1 MKKFLLL
8 GLALISLQVHA
19 QLGAGG
25 PDAYGYT
32 WKDSNEPGGPT
43 FAWYNITTIGTQ
55 VTGLSDDNV
64 VGPFGFVSG
73 FQYYWYNPEQVWIG
87 SNGYLSF
94 NGANIASP
102 FPTIPSTVA
111 PQDFIAPLLSDLNF
125 AGAANPGT
133 CYYHVTGDTICV
145 SWINVPFWVNAN
157 PAYTGSNSFQVIL
170 NKADSSITF
179 NYLVQSGLTQSNDI
193 TIGIE
198 NITGQLGLQHSKN
211 VYPTANY
218 SIKFYYPQTVTYQ
231 ATDGGVN
238 WNLNEGNGAMF
249 TKINSPKTL
258 VSNIKNFGNQ
268 PLSNIAVSSTVT
280 RTGFTTLNNTS
291 AVSSLFPG
299 QDTVLEFTN
308 TLTPPAPG
316 IYNMNTVIS
325 GITGDLVAANNT
337 LRTKIIAVDTTAL
350 SIDLDYSDGAPD
362 GAGLSWSGGSGGIG
376 YYITPPF
383 YPCKIDAYRMYI
395 TADATMSGCIL
406 KIFDDN
412 GLNNGPGT
420 MLDSTFATSGTFAL
434 NSYSNV
440 LLSNPVTI
448 SSGGFY
454 VLWEMPGGSSITLA
468 RDLTLPISYRAFEV
482 LGGSWAGYRARS
494 TEDFL
499 LGVQTSVI
507 LVEDIAAS
515 QLIQPTPNST
525 LTSPTA
531 PILKIRNEGVLI
543 NNAINLKYRFGN
555 NPIVTESLFANIL
568 GPGDSLTYT
577 FNTPISAATTTSA
590 DFCVW
595 VEMNGDVIPGNDT
608 ICIPITY
615 QVNNTSVS
623 ELSAFNARVYPNPV
637 QDVMTVDLGTA
648 GSTVQITI
656 SDVQGRKVQELQYRN
671 DDGVSRI
678 ELNMEALSPG
688 VYHLKLADGKAQQ
701 LLRFVKM

>member
-8 GLALISLQVHA
+8 GLALISLHVHA

-291 AVSSLFPG
+291 AVSSLSPG
-299 QDTVLEFTN
+299 QDTALEFTN
-308 TLTPPAPG
+308 TLTPPTPG

-350 SIDLDYSDGAPD
+350 SIDLDYSDGTPD

-412 GLNNGPGT
+412 GPNNGPGT
-420 MLDSTFATSGTFAL
+420 ILDSTFATSGTFAL

-515 QLIQPTPNST
+515 QLIQPTPNAT

-543 NNAINLKYRFGN
+543 NNAISLKYRFGN

-590 DFCVW
+590 DLCVW
-595 VEMNGDVIPGNDT
+595 VEMNGDIIPGNDT

-615 QVNNTSVS
+615 QVNNTSVT
-623 ELSAFNARVYPNPV
+623 ELNAFNARVYPNPV

-671 DDGVSRI
+671 DDGVSRL

>member
-125 AGAANPGT
+125 SGAANPGT

-268 PLSNIAVSSTVT
+268 PLSNIAVSNTVT

-308 TLTPPAPG
+308 TLTPPTPG

-515 QLIQPTPNST
+515 QLIQPTPNAT

>member
-8 GLALISLQVHA
+8 GFALLSLQSYA

-43 FAWYNITTIGTQ
+43 FAWFNITTLGTQ

-64 VGPFGFVSG
+64 VGPFGFISG

-102 FPTIPSTVA
+102 FPIIPSTVA

-125 AGAANPGT
+125 SGTANPGT
-133 CYYHVTGDTICV
+133 CYYYSVGDTICV
-145 SWINVPFWVNAN
+145 SWLNVPFWVNAN
-157 PAYTGSNSFQVIL
+157 PAFTGSNSFQVIL
-170 NKADSSITF
+170 NRGDSSITF
-179 NYLVQSGLTQSNDI
+179 NYLTQSGITNGNDI
-193 TIGIE
+193 TVGIE

-211 VYPTANY
+211 IYPVANY
-218 SIKFYYPQTVTYQ
+218 TIKYYYPQNVTYQ
-231 ATDGGVN
+231 AIDGGVN
-238 WNLNEGNGAMF
+238 WNMSEGNGAIF
-249 TKINSPKTL
+249 TKTNSATQL
-258 VSNIKNFGNQ
+258 RTNIKNYGNQ
-268 PLSNIAVSSTVT
+268 QLSTINLNSTVS
-280 RTGFTTLNNTS
+280 RTGTAPVTNTASVVSLSASFDTL
-291 AVSSLFPG
+291 V
-299 QDTVLEFTN
+299 QFTN
-308 TLTPPAPG
+308 TLTALTPG
-316 IYNMNTVIS
+316 IFDMSTTVS
-325 GITGDLVAANNT
+325 GIIGDLVSANNT

-350 SIDLDYSDGAPD
+350 SIDLDYSDGTPD

-376 YYITPPF
+376 YHITPPY

-406 KIFDDN
+406 KIFGDD
-412 GLNNGPGT
+412 GLNGGPGT
-420 MLDSTFATSGTFAL
+420 MLDSTFATPGSFAI

-440 LLSNPVTI
+440 VLSTPVTI
-448 SSGGFY
+448 AAGGFY

-468 RDLTLPISYRAFEV
+468 RDLTLPISYRAYEV

-499 LGVQTSVI
+499 LGVQSSVI

-515 QLIQPTPNST
+515 QLLQPTPNTT
-525 LTSPTA
+525 LTSPTP

-543 NNAINLKYRFGN
+543 NQAISLKYRFGN

-577 FNTPISAATTTSA
+577 FNTPISTTSTTTA
-590 DFCVW
+590 AFCIW
-595 VEMNGDVIPGNDT
+595 VEMNGDIIPGNDT
-608 ICIPITY
+608 ICIPIT
-615 QVNNTSVS
+615 VAAGNSS
-623 ELSAFNARVYPNPV
+623 LAELNVFNARVYPIPV
-637 QDVMTVDLGTA
+637 QDVMTLDLGTA
-648 GSTVQITI
+648 GEDINITI
-656 SDVQGRKVQELQYRN
+656 SDIQGRKIREILYRN
-671 DDGVSRI
+671 EDGSATMQ
-678 ELNMEALSPG
+678 LHLDALSPG
-688 VYHLKLADGKAQQ
+688 AYQLRLSDGKAQQ
-701 LLRFVKM
+701 LLRFVKP

>member
-291 AVSSLFPG
+291 AVGSLSPG

>member
-125 AGAANPGT
+125 SGAANPGT

-249 TKINSPKTL
+249 TKTNSPKTL

-291 AVSSLFPG
+291 AVGSLSPG
-299 QDTVLEFTN
+299 QDTALEFTN
-308 TLTPPAPG
+308 TLTPPTPG

-515 QLIQPTPNST
+515 QLIQPTPNAT

-590 DFCVW
+590 NFCVW
-595 VEMNGDVIPGNDT
+595 VEMNGDIIPGNDT

-615 QVNNTSVS
+615 QVNNTSVT
-623 ELSAFNARVYPNPV
+623 ELNTFNARVYPNPV
-637 QDVMTVDLGTA
+637 QDLMTVDLGTA

-671 DDGVSRI
+671 DDGVSRL

>member
-515 QLIQPTPNST
+515 QLIQPTPNAT

-701 LLRFVKM
+701 LLRFMKM

>member
-125 AGAANPGT
+125 SGAANPGT

-249 TKINSPKTL
+249 TKTNSPKTL

-291 AVSSLFPG
+291 AVGSLSPG
-299 QDTVLEFTN
+299 QDTALEFTN
-308 TLTPPAPG
+308 TLTPPTPG

-350 SIDLDYSDGAPD
+350 SIDLDYSDGTPD

-412 GLNNGPGT
+412 GPNNGPGT

-515 QLIQPTPNST
+515 QLIQPTPNAT

-595 VEMNGDVIPGNDT
+595 VEMNGDIIPGNDT

-615 QVNNTSVS
+615 QVNNTSVT
-623 ELSAFNARVYPNPV
+623 ELNAFNARVYPNPV

-671 DDGVSRI
+671 DDGVSRL

>member
-1 MKKFLLL
+1 
-8 GLALISLQVHA
+8 
-19 QLGAGG
+19 
-25 PDAYGYT
+25 
-32 WKDSNEPGGPT
+32 
-43 FAWYNITTIGTQ
+43 
-55 VTGLSDDNV
+55 
-64 VGPFGFVSG
+64 
-73 FQYYWYNPEQVWIG
+73 
-87 SNGYLSF
+87 
-94 NGANIASP
+94 
-102 FPTIPSTVA
+102 
-111 PQDFIAPLLSDLNF
+111 
-125 AGAANPGT
+125 
-133 CYYHVTGDTICV
+133 
-145 SWINVPFWVNAN
+145 
-157 PAYTGSNSFQVIL
+157 
-170 NKADSSITF
+170 
-179 NYLVQSGLTQSNDI
+179 
-193 TIGIE
+193 
-198 NITGQLGLQHSKN
+198 
-211 VYPTANY
+211 
-218 SIKFYYPQTVTYQ
+218 
-231 ATDGGVN
+231 
-238 WNLNEGNGAMF
+238 
-249 TKINSPKTL
+249 
-258 VSNIKNFGNQ
+258 
-268 PLSNIAVSSTVT
+268 
-280 RTGFTTLNNTS
+280 
-291 AVSSLFPG
+291 
-299 QDTVLEFTN
+299 
-308 TLTPPAPG
+308 
-316 IYNMNTVIS
+316 
-325 GITGDLVAANNT
+325 
-337 LRTKIIAVDTTAL
+337 
-350 SIDLDYSDGAPD
+350 
-362 GAGLSWSGGSGGIG
+362 
-376 YYITPPF
+376 
-383 YPCKIDAYRMYI
+383 MYI

>member
-8 GLALISLQVHA
+8 GLALLSLQVHA

-111 PQDFIAPLLSDLNF
+111 PQDFIAPFLSDLNF
-125 AGAANPGT
+125 SGTANPGT
-133 CYYHVTGDTICV
+133 CYYHISGDTICV

-179 NYLVQSGLTQSNDI
+179 NYLAQSGLTQSNDI

-211 VYPTANY
+211 AYPTSNY

-249 TKINSPKTL
+249 TKTNSPKTL

-268 PLSNIAVSSTVT
+268 PLSNITVNSTVT
-280 RTGFTTLNNTS
+280 RTGFTTLNNTN
-291 AVSSLFPG
+291 VISSLPSG
-299 QDTVLEFTN
+299 SDTAIEFSN
-308 TLTPPAPG
+308 NLNPPTSG

-337 LRTKIIAVDTTAL
+337 LRTKIIAVDTTAI
-350 SIDLDYSDGAPD
+350 SIDLDYSDGTPD

-412 GLNNGPGT
+412 GLNGGPGT
-420 MLDSTFATSGTFAL
+420 MLDSTFAASGTFAL

-440 LLSNPVTI
+440 LLTNPITI

-454 VLWEMPGGSSITLA
+454 ILWEMPGGSSITLA

-515 QLIQPTPNST
+515 QLIQPTPNTT

-543 NNAINLKYRFGN
+543 NNAISLKYRFGN

-577 FNTPISAATTTSA
+577 FNTPISAATTPSA
-590 DFCVW
+590 NFCIW
-595 VEMNGDVIPGNDT
+595 VEMNGDLIPGNDT

-615 QVNNTSVS
+615 EVNNTSVN
-623 ELSAFNARVYPNPV
+623 ELNAFNARIYPNPV
-637 QDVMTVDLGTA
+637 QDVMTLDLGSA
-648 GSTVQITI
+648 GSSVQLII
-656 SDVQGRKVQELQYRN
+656 SDVQGREVKQFQYHR
-671 DDGVSRI
+671 DDEASSLV
-678 ELNMEALSPG
+678 LNLEGLSPG
-688 VYHLKLADGKAQQ
+688 VYNIKLSDGKAQQ
-701 LLRFVKM
+701 LLRFVKL